1 MSEPSLPPPPSNMPP
16 PPPAAPSGGGEN
28 RTLMLVLSYLG
39 PLAFVPFLVEKDD
52 KEVQWHAKHGI
63 VLFVGWVIIWA
74 VLMVLGQL
82 GPLGCLV
89 ALVIPI
95 VGLASLIV
103 TILCIIKATSGQRF
117 LIPGISQYADRF

>member
-1 MSEPSLPPPPSNMPP
+1 
-16 PPPAAPSGGGEN
+16 
-28 RTLMLVLSYLG
+28 LG

-63 VLFVGWVIIWA
+63 VLFICWVIVWA
-74 VLMVLGQL
+74 VLMVLSQL
-82 GPLGCLV
+82 GPLACLTI
-89 ALVIPI
+89 LLFPL

-103 TILCIIKATSGQRF
+103 TILCIMKATSGQRF